1 MQQKK
6 DKRTGGLKAVI
17 LDMDGVITQTAK
29 THKAAW
35 KEMFNEFLKK
45 QSNEYQ
51 LMTDKDYVDYIDGKP
66 RYNGVESFLKSRNIQ
81 LPFGDPEDSP
91 GKKTV
96 CGLGNRKNEI
106 YTSLLKENG
115 AETYGD
121 AIEKIKFWRNQGLK
135 TAVVSSSKNCK
146 FVLETAGITHLFDI
160 RIDGITA
167 KERKLKG
174 KPNPDIF
181 LEATKELGVSSS
193 NCALFEDAISGVQA
207 GSNGNFAL
215 VVGVGRNKNKKALS
229 ENGADIVIEDFR
241 ELDLLDDKEIQWYF
255 SEPAPA
261 FLSEYD
267 KIIEIIGD
275 KNPVLFLDYDGTLT
289 PIVKRPEDALIS
301 FEMREVLRE
310 CAEKFTVAVVSGRD
324 MDDLKN
330 KVGVDSLIYAGSHG
344 FRISGPDGLYKE
356 HDKPEEILQKLN
368 HIEKILQEV
377 IFPFYEGVQIDRKRY
392 AIGVHYRNAKEE
404 DIPEIIQKVNEII
417 DNNPGFKKGEGKKI
431 LEIKPDVDWHK
442 GKAVLWILK
451 KLGLQDKNKNIPI
464 YIGDDITDE
473 DAYKTIK
480 GFGIGIQVGPHGQT
494 TAAKYKLKNV
504 YQVRIFLKKLAK
516 VMA

>member
-6 DKRTGGLKAVI
+6 DKKIKGPKAVI

-29 THKAAW
+29 IHKAAW
-35 KEMFNEFLKK
+35 KKMFNEFLKK
-45 QSNEYQ
+45 QSTEYQ
-51 LMTDKDYVDYIDGKP
+51 LMTDKDYIDYIDGKP
-66 RYNGVESFLKSRNIQ
+66 RYNGVESFLESRNIQ
-81 LPFGDPEDSP
+81 LPFGDPEDTS

-115 AETYGD
+115 AETYSD
-121 AIEKIKFWRNQGLK
+121 AIEKIKLWRKQGLK

-146 FVLETAGITHLFDI
+146 LVLETAGITDLFD
-160 RIDGITA
+160 RRVDGVTA
-167 KERKLKG
+167 EERKLKG

-181 LEATKELGVSSS
+181 LEATKELGVSPSA
-193 NCALFEDAISGVQA
+193 CALFEDAISGVQA

-215 VVGVGRNKNKKALS
+215 VVGVSRNINKKALS
-229 ENGADIVIEDFR
+229 ENGADIVIENFK
-241 ELDLLDDKEIQWYF
+241 ELDLLYDEEIEWYF
-255 SEPAPA
+255 SEPPPA
-261 FLSEYD
+261 LQSEYD
-267 KIIEIIGD
+267 KIIGMIGN

-301 FEMREVLRE
+301 FEMQEVLKK
-310 CAEKFTVAVVSGRD
+310 CTEKFTVAAISGRD
-324 MDDLKN
+324 MDDLRD
-330 KVGVDSLIYAGSHG
+330 KVGIDSLIYAGSHG

-356 HDKPEEILQKLN
+356 HNKSEEILPKLD

-377 IFPFYEGVQIDRKRY
+377 FFPFYEGVQIDRKRY

-404 DIPEIIQKVNEII
+404 DIPGIIQKVNEII

-451 KLGLQDKNKNIPI
+451 NLGLQDKNKNIPI

-480 GFGIGIQVGPHGQT
+480 GFGIGIQVGPYVQT

-504 YQVRIFLKKLAK
+504 YQVRIFLQKLAGI
-516 VMA
+516 MA